1 MLIIKRIIYERR
13 KHALTFGSLVLW
25 LKMLKVTNNTFCDQV
40 ISTYKHGGLHILFNL
55 SQCLELV
62 CKWRVNLED
71 NSTLFGFKLYEIKG
85 QEV

>member
-13 KHALTFGSLVLW
+13 KHALTFDSLVLW
-25 LKMLKVTNNTFCDQV
+25 LKMLKVTNNTLCDQV
-40 ISTYKHGGLHILFNL
+40 ISTCKHRGLHILFIL